1 MIHAEDGEKY
11 IILQL
16 PIISLFDEIIKVLKQ
31 QKELGVKGIT
41 TVLGPPVHT
50 FPPLFRQTGPYSR
63 FELSLVKDLDFT
75 YCLAYEV

>member
-1 MIHAEDGEKY
+1 MQRMERSKY
-11 IILQL
+11 YVYKYLHFYIL
-16 PIISLFDEIIKVLKQ
+16 IKVLKQ

-63 FELSLVKDLDFT
+63 FELNFVKDLDIT
-75 YCLAYEV
+75 YCLAYKV